1 MSKWAIG
8 YAATALAF
16 LILDGVWL
24 STAAATLYR
33 PALGQLL
40 SQRVHPLPALAFYLI
55 YVAGIVGLA
64 VAPALAL
71 TNPLAPAA
79 FGAGLGF
86 VAYAT
91 YDLTNLATLAG
102 WPAGLA
108 ILDMAWGTLATAIA
122 ALAGALAMTHLA
134 PAQ

>member
-1 MSKWAIG
+1 L
-8 YAATALAF
+8 TF

-33 PALGQLL
+33 PALGRLL
-40 SQRVHPLPALAFYLI
+40 LQRVHPLPVLAFYLI

-64 VAPALAL
+64 VAPALTIA
-71 TNPLAPAA
+71 NPLAPAA

-102 WPAGLA
+102 WPARIA
-108 ILDMAWGTLATAIA
+108 VLDMGWGTFATAVA
-122 ALAGALAMTHLA
+122 ALAGALAMSHLA
-134 PAQ
+134 PT

>member
-1 MSKWAIG
+1 MSRWAIG
-8 YAATALAF
+8 YAAAALAF

-33 PALGQLL
+33 PALGRLL

-64 VAPALAL
+64 VAPALASA
-71 TNPLAPAA
+71 NPLAPAA

-91 YDLTNLATLAG
+91 YNLTNLATLAG
-102 WPAGLA
+102 WPARIA
-108 ILDMAWGTLATAIA
+108 VLDMGWGTFATAIA
-122 ALAGALAMTHLA
+122 ALVGAFAMTHLA
-134 PAQ
+134 TA